1 MYAAFERSLFNF
13 ISRELFEHA
22 FRWSLCASAFA
33 SVNLK
38 AVDHCNLRTKPDSI
52 SQAQALFFCTK
63 HLVLNPT
70 ATLLSTAV
78 NWESSNLESSAQQRI
93 EEAFENISCAL
104 KLLDQKGSKLGR
116 DFSNSEEI
124 LKAARLLISGLT
136 GSKKNSFSKA
146 LISASAAFARWAHRL
161 GHPDAE
167 QFLREISARSVDAT
181 YFLARILQKTS
192 SSDVRQIEDMY
203 KKVEKSDCVS
213 AIKAKAKQRLL
224 MIKWPKPVAARR
236 IYVWF
241 FNKHR
246 QRSAQSRTKS
256 LRDFNALLC
265 EAELKFPYSF
275 CEQICAAGS
284 QMFLN

>member
-1 MYAAFERSLFNF
+1 MYAAFEQSLFNF
-13 ISRELFEHA
+13 ISRELFEQA

-38 AVDHCNLRTKPDSI
+38 AVDHCNLRTKPDNI